1 MRRLGTLVAAI
12 TLLTAAPASAATF
25 TVTTT
30 NDGGVCMGT
39 SCPSIRAAIVAATQT
54 TEADTIVVPAGNHQL
69 VNQGTSGGQ
78 LDVDTSVTITGAGA
92 RSTTVAGSGSGP
104 VFSIGSAT
112 VTIAGLT
119 VSGGD
124 GFQTGGNLAN
134 SGGTV
139 LLDHVR
145 VTGGRSGQGGG
156 IANTSGSMTIQS
168 SLIDG
173 NDLSDGDSS
182 GDGGGILNI
191 GQTGPATLT
200 VRDSTVTGNIALQDG
215 GGISSQSN
223 QFAATATLERVTVAR
238 NRSSAGSGGL
248 AFAGAGSF
256 TVRNSII
263 DDNLTVPA
271 STAAFES
278 NCGTPSPSSGGGN
291 VVGSAPVGAPQ
302 CAFAASGDVVG
313 ADALLGPLGNQGGQ
327 TDVLPLLAGS
337 PAINR
342 AGACTGADQRD
353 LPRPQGGACDSG
365 AFEVDQPPDTQLVAA
380 PPTFTFSS
388 SEPGVRFE
396 CRLDRPTRTGTPFAC
411 SSPASFPDLPP
422 GSYTF
427 VVRAIDGMGNADPTA
442 AAAAFVVQ
450 TPQPK
455 AGRTVVV
462 NRVRGKVLVK
472 IPGGRFVD
480 LSRITEIP
488 DGSIIDTRKGVVVL
502 VFRPRPGAKTQRAKF
517 YDGLFKAD
525 QRGRIMELV
534 LVEKL
539 AKCQQQGDASAAARR
554 KKRRLWGDGRGRFR
568 TRGQYSSATVRGT
581 KWLTQDS
588 CAGTRTSVRR
598 GKVDVRDFVRK
609 KTIRLKKGQAYLARP
624 NP

>member
-12 TLLTAAPASAATF
+12 TLLTAAPASAETF
-25 TVTTT
+25 TVTGTG
-30 NDGGVCMGT
+30 DAVGGGCTGA
-39 SCPSIRAAIVAATQT
+39 SCPTIRTALAAASNNGAT
-54 TEADTIVVPAGNHQL
+54 TEDVIFIPANASPYQLAGADLL
-69 VNQGTSGGQ
+69 VNSRVIIRGG
-78 LDVDTSVTITGAGA
+78 GA
-92 RSTTVAGSGSGP
+92 RSTVISASTNGQLP
-104 VFSIGSAT
+104 LRRVFN
-112 VTIAGLT
+112 VTGDQVMIESLT
-119 VSGGD
+119 MANGQVGTQS
-124 GFQTGGNLAN
+124 GGNLVHN
-134 SGGTV
+134 SGTLV
-139 LLDHVR
+139 LDHVR
-145 VTGGRSGQGGG
+145 VTGGVAGNGGGIASFNVPMTIRNSLIDANQGGG
-156 IANTSGSMTIQS
+156 IFTSSINVPGSA
-168 SLIDG
+168 
-173 NDLSDGDSS
+173 LS
-182 GDGGGILNI
+182 I
-191 GQTGPATLT
+191 T
-200 VRDSTVTGNIALQDG
+200 DSTIALNTLGPGIELVQDG
-215 GGISSQSN
+215 PPSIVR
-223 QFAATATLERVTVAR
+223 LERVTVAR
-238 NRSSAGSGGL
+238 NLGGL
-248 AFAGAGSF
+248 QMSGPGDTRVRASIVSNNTTAAAGVVDCQGGQPTSDGANVETETDCGFTGAGDQQ
-256 TVRNSII
+256 NA
-263 DDNLTVPA
+263 NAGL
-271 STAAFES
+271 
-278 NCGTPSPSSGGGN
+278 
-291 VVGSAPVGAPQ
+291 SAVLVNA
-302 CAFAASGDVVG
+302 
-313 ADALLGPLGNQGGQ
+313 GGQ
-327 TDVLPLLAGS
+327 TDVLTIASGS
-337 PAINR
+337 PAMNR
-342 AGACTGADQRD
+342 AGACSGTDQRD

-427 VVRAIDGMGNADPTA
+427 VVRAIDGTGNADPTA

-568 TRGQYSSATVRGT
+568 TKGQYSSATVRGT

>member
-1 MRRLGTLVAAI
+1 M
-12 TLLTAAPASAATF
+12 
-25 TVTTT
+25 
-30 NDGGVCMGT
+30 
-39 SCPSIRAAIVAATQT
+39 
-54 TEADTIVVPAGNHQL
+54 
-69 VNQGTSGGQ
+69 
-78 LDVDTSVTITGAGA
+78 
-92 RSTTVAGSGSGP
+92 
-104 VFSIGSAT
+104 
-112 VTIAGLT
+112 
-119 VSGGD
+119 
-124 GFQTGGNLAN
+124 
-134 SGGTV
+134 
-139 LLDHVR
+139 
-145 VTGGRSGQGGG
+145 
-156 IANTSGSMTIQS
+156 
-168 SLIDG
+168 
-173 NDLSDGDSS
+173 
-182 GDGGGILNI
+182 
-191 GQTGPATLT
+191 
-200 VRDSTVTGNIALQDG
+200 
-215 GGISSQSN
+215 
-223 QFAATATLERVTVAR
+223 
-238 NRSSAGSGGL
+238 
-248 AFAGAGSF
+248 
-256 TVRNSII
+256 
-263 DDNLTVPA
+263 
-271 STAAFES
+271 
-278 NCGTPSPSSGGGN
+278 
-291 VVGSAPVGAPQ
+291 
-302 CAFAASGDVVG
+302 
-313 ADALLGPLGNQGGQ
+313 
-327 TDVLPLLAGS
+327 
-337 PAINR
+337 
-342 AGACTGADQRD
+342 
-353 LPRPQGGACDSG
+353 
-365 AFEVDQPPDTQLVAA
+365 DQPPDTQLVAA

-411 SSPASFPDLPP
+411 SSPASFPGLPP

-427 VVRAIDGMGNADPTA
+427 VVRAIDGTGNADPTA

-472 IPGGRFVD
+472 VPGGRFVD

-568 TRGQYSSATVRGT
+568 TSGQYSSATVRGT